1 MKIITTFLLAFSALA
16 IILAS
21 LATAASS
28 EDPDMQTLP
37 PPALPVVPT
46 VSTMNRLIDQIVS
59 ALKAYQLLDPLALPQ
74 YHILLRRKVGTVQS
88 NGHAL
93 LANTT
98 ITGLSEVHRRGDTKN
113 ITSNTSTSTGN
124 STSFSVHLHMGRGN
138 VKVAS
143 TSAVHFS
150 DSTYPNL
157 KVAADIVDIAIHF
170 TVTLGGGG
178 DGDGSGSGISDFTVD
193 AFHFAS
199 FKVDGLPAGDPVVGG
214 LNQSY
219 QSILNKKGRMML
231 TESIRPL
238 LEQELKNFSA
248 DEEGA
253 SSAEAEATSASSL

>member
-21 LATAASS
+21 SVTASS

-113 ITSNTSTSTGN
+113 ITSNTSTSGN

-157 KVAADIVDIAIHF
+157 KVTADIVDIAIHF

-178 DGDGSGSGISDFTVD
+178 GDGSGSGISDFTVD

-219 QSILNKKGRMML
+219 QSILNKKGRTML

-248 DEEGA
+248 DEEEG
-253 SSAEAEATSASSL
+253 EATSASSL

>member
-1 MKIITTFLLAFSALA
+1 MKIITFFVLA
-16 IILAS
+16 ILAS
-21 LATAASS
+21 LATAASSSS

-113 ITSNTSTSTGN
+113 ITSNSSGN

-157 KVAADIVDIAIHF
+157 KVTADIVDIAIHF
-170 TVTLGGGG
+170 TVTLGGG
-178 DGDGSGSGISDFTVD
+178 DGSGSGSGISDFTVD

-248 DEEGA
+248 DEEEG
-253 SSAEAEATSASSL
+253 EATSASSL

>member
-21 LATAASS
+21 LATAASSSS

-113 ITSNTSTSTGN
+113 ITSNTSTTGN

-157 KVAADIVDIAIHF
+157 KVTADIVDIAIHF

-178 DGDGSGSGISDFTVD
+178 GGGDGGSGSGISDFTVD
-193 AFHFAS
+193 AFYFAS

-248 DEEGA
+248 DEEEG
-253 SSAEAEATSASSL
+253 EATSASTL

>member
-113 ITSNTSTSTGN
+113 ITSNTSTGN

-178 DGDGSGSGISDFTVD
+178 GDGSGSGISDFTVD

-214 LNQSY
+214 LSQSY
-219 QSILNKKGRMML
+219 QSILNKKGRTML

-248 DEEGA
+248 DEE
-253 SSAEAEATSASSL
+253 EREATSASSL